1 MADTAATRKG
11 SAVGSGR
18 GFGPTA
24 LATPAN
30 AVTMARLLA
39 APVFA
44 VLVVTIG
51 PSSWAL
57 VGLWAVLAG
66 SDAVDGHIARQ
77 QGATR
82 SGAFLDPLADKCLV
96 LSALGALA
104 AAGVVSWL
112 PVALIAAREV
122 AMSVYRAYAGREGV
136 SIPARPAAKLKTAV
150 QDVAVLLALIPA
162 FGGAHHAIV
171 TIVLWFAVAL
181 TIWSGI
187 EYLHD
192 GRRLRAASRCG

>member
-1 MADTAATRKG
+1 MADTAATRKA
-11 SAVGSGR
+11 SPVGSGP
-18 GFGPTA
+18 GFGPSA

-30 AVTMARLLA
+30 AVTLARLVA

-44 VLVVTIG
+44 VLIVTIG
-51 PSSWAL
+51 PSNWAL

-104 AAGVVSWL
+104 AAGVLAWL

-122 AMSVYRAYAGREGV
+122 AMSVYRAYAGREGISV
-136 SIPARPAAKLKTAV
+136 PARPAAKLKTAV
-150 QDVAVLLALIPA
+150 QDLAVLLALVPA
-162 FGGAHHAIV
+162 LGGSQHAVV
-171 TIVLWFAVAL
+171 TVVLWLAVAL
-181 TIWSGI
+181 TLWSGI